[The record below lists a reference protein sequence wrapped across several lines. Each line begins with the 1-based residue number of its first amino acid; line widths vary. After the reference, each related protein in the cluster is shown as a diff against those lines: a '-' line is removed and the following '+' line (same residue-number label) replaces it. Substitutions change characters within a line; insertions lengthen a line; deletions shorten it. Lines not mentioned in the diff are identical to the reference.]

1 MMIRP
6 LPSRRFRSKTFK
18 PLAKYIESSP
28 GCSSTGNN
36 RWVLQTAHISIYCS
50 TLFYFISHLFV
61 RLYKGFE
68 SSIEHSAGVKNQF
81 FRIGQWRD

>member
-36 RWVLQTAHISIYCS
+36 RWVLQTAHISIYWRLL
-50 TLFYFISHLFV
+50 LFFQ
-61 RLYKGFE
+61 
-68 SSIEHSAGVKNQF
+68 SIN
-81 FRIGQWRD
+81 